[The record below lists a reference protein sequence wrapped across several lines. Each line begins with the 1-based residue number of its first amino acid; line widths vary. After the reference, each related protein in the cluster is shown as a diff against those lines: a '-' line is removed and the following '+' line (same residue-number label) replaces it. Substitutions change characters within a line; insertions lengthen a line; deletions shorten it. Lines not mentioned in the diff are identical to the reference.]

1 MRSFH
6 LIKITSFKSKEVN
19 YIKKFNNIMTTKVI
33 IFGTIFNIAYAI
45 YIIFEKLLRNF
56 CVYLI
61 FVLSS

>member
-6 LIKITSFKSKEVN
+6 LIKIPFFKSKEVN
-19 YIKKFNNIMTTKVI
+19 YIKKFNNITTTRV

-45 YIIFEKLLRNF
+45 DIIFEKLLKNF

-61 FVLSS
+61 FVMSS